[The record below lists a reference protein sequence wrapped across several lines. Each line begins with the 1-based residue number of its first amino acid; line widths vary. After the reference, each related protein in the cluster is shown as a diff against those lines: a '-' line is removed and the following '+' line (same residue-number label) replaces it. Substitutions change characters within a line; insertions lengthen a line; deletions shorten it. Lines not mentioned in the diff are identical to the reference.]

1 MDSGSPGSERWRF
14 TADDAVSSSP
24 TIINETVY
32 VGDDAGHLHAL
43 QASTGQRE
51 WLFDVTDLDGEY
63 SGRFVYSSPA
73 VADGVVYFELQL
85 GTRGR
90 LVAVDART
98 GNLKWTFENGST
110 NWTSAT
116 LSEETVFFGD
126 VELYDGDSRFYAVDR
141 ATGTKRWERVFED
154 GFNSSPTVVDDTV
167 YVGCDDGH
175 VYAFETETGERRWA
189 FGTDDQ
195 VRSSPTVV
203 DGTVYVGSDSGRLY
217 AIDARTGDRQWRVDQ
232 EGGPIRSSPTVADGT
247 VYVGVGA
254 CLEAID
260 AETGERDW
268 QFETGGPVTSSPTV
282 AGSTAYVGSRDDRLY
297 AVDAATGTEN
307 WSFGTGDQIRSAPT
321 VKDGTAYVGGED
333 GTVYA
338 VTADLSDADSRG
350 SRVLLGTLGH
360 HDGRTTDGREVD
372 ERVSEGRERASP
384 DSPDTNVFD
393 RPDERGQSGPT
404 SNRETNPTGWSS
416 HAAADGVNFC
426 PHCGA
431 DLQELPEGRYCSN
444 CGEPLRVD

>member
-1 MDSGSPGSERWRF
+1 MDSGSPGSEQWRF
-14 TADDAVSSSP
+14 SADEAVSSSP
-24 TIINETVY
+24 TIVDKTVY
-32 VGDDAGHLHAL
+32 IGDDAGHLHAL

-51 WLFDVTDLDGEY
+51 WLFDVTELDGAY
-63 SGRFVYSSPA
+63 GGRFTYSSPA
-73 VADGVVYFELQL
+73 VADGVVYFEVQL
-85 GTRGR
+85 GSRGR
-90 LVAVDART
+90 LIAVDART
-98 GNLKWTFENGST
+98 GSLKWTFENGST

-141 ATGTKRWERVFED
+141 ATGRQRWERTFED

-189 FGTDDQ
+189 FDTNDQ

-217 AIDARTGDRQWRVDQ
+217 AIDARTGDRRWCL
-232 EGGPIRSSPTVADGT
+232 GPEAGSIRSSPTVADGT
-247 VYVGVGA
+247 VYVGVGV
-254 CLEAID
+254 CLEATD
-260 AETGERDW
+260 SETGERDW
-268 QFETGGPVTSSPTV
+268 QFETGSTVTSSPTV
-282 AGSTAYVGSRDDRLY
+282 AGSTVYVGNWDHHLY
-297 AVDAATGTEN
+297 AVDAATGAGN
-307 WSFGTGDQIRSAPT
+307 WSFETGDRIRSAPT
-321 VKDGTAYVGGED
+321 VKDGTVYVGGED

-338 VTADLSDADSRG
+338 VTADSPDADSRG

-360 HDGRTTDGREVD
+360 HDGRTTDAETVD
-372 ERVSEGRERASP
+372 ERVSESREGASP
-384 DSPDTNVFD
+384 DSPNTKVFD
-393 RPDERGQSGPT
+393 RTDEGGHSDAT
-404 SNRETNPTGWSS
+404 SNRETSPPGRSS

-431 DLQELPEGRYCSN
+431 DLQDLPDGRFCSN